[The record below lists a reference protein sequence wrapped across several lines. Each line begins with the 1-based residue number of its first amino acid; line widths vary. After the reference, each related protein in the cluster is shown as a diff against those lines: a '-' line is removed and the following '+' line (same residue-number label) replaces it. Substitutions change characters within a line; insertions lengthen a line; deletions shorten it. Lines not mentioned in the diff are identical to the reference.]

1 MLASDMKLMFQDA
14 TLIDELKG
22 DQVHKSYESR
32 IIKYK
37 AHVKILLEI
46 F

>member
-1 MLASDMKLMFQDA
+1 MKLMFQVA

-32 IIKYK
+32 ILKYK
-37 AHVKILLEI
+37 AHVKMLLVSS
-46 F
+46 